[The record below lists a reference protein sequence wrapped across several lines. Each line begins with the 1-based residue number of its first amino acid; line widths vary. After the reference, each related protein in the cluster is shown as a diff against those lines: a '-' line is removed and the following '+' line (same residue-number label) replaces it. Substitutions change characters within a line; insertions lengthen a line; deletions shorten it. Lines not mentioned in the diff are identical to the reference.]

1 MQPPTL
7 LPARALSV
15 PVTPDA
21 EEARRAAEE
30 ELSKPAYR
38 ERRSLWEALWDWLA
52 SHLDPGAVLPGL
64 PAWAGWVIV
73 LSVLAALVAVM
84 VLMLGRLRMVRRAR
98 SLGAG
103 LFDSDH
109 RDARTLV
116 QAADSAAAE
125 GLWATA
131 VIERFR
137 AIIRSLDERGL
148 VEDYPGMTAQEAA
161 ARAGSALG
169 AVEDELDH
177 AATLFDSV
185 RYGEINPSREQD
197 EWMRALAHKVAA
209 LRPHSA
215 AGRASP
221 APAATTTGRGAD
233 Q

>member
-169 AVEDELDH
+169 HEVLEAAAELQLQVGFLG
-177 AATLFDSV
+177 AGGGGS
-185 RYGEINPSREQD
+185 
-197 EWMRALAHKVAA
+197 
-209 LRPHSA
+209 LRRDRP
-215 AGRASP
+215 
-221 APAATTTGRGAD
+221 GRGRLEGGVGVESQHCAQMPD
-233 Q
+233 SGASGGQGQVLGR